1 MRTGESCTL
10 SDCCSNFAAMALA
23 PANLLIT
30 AEPNVSLPPDKART
44 GLVEENS
51 ALASVSPEEDMVGR
65 LDSAKSADFSRRVQ
79 DELPFLRKI
88 VRRWHRDRANADD
101 LIQETV
107 LRALANAH
115 LWQPGSN
122 LRGWLVIIM
131 RNQFLAATAKSKRST
146 ELLEIWGERDVC
158 AAEASGTR
166 LVLRDVERALRR
178 LPSIQRTVLTAVAI
192 DGRSHAEV
200 ADALGLSVGA
210 VRCHLTRARQRLRA
224 AVEGGTRAVQF
235 GNRRRSVAR
244 ILVLPAALPVPAISR
259 MPLAA
264 SIDIASGVLL
274 GAD

>member
-1 MRTGESCTL
+1 
-10 SDCCSNFAAMALA
+10 MALA
-23 PANLLIT
+23 PANLLRT
-30 AEPNVSLPPDKART
+30 ADSDTALPPNRART

-51 ALASVSPEEDMVGR
+51 ALASVSPQEEAVAR
-65 LDSAKSADFSRRVQ
+65 LGNAKGADFARQVE

-101 LIQETV
+101 LIQDTV

-122 LRGWLVIIM
+122 LRGWLVTIM

-146 ELLEIWGERDVC
+146 ELLEIWGEQDVS

-178 LPSIQRTVLTAVAI
+178 LPSIQRTILTAVAL

-200 ADALGLSVGA
+200 ADSLGLSAGA

-224 AVEGGTRAVQF
+224 AVEGGAHAAQPRHR
-235 GNRRRSVAR
+235 GRSVGR
-244 ILVLPAALPVPAISR
+244 ILVLPAAFPIPAISR
-259 MPLAA
+259 MPLPAK
-264 SIDIASGVLL
+264 IDIASGVLH